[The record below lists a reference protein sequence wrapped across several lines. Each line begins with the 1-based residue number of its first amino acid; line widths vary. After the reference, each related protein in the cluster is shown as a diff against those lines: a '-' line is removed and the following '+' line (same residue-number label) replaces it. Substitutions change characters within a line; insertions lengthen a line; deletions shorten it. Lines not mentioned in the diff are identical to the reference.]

1 MRKKQVLIDTSIWV
15 NYFRNN
21 DNADILAK
29 LFEEDRV
36 VINDVILAE
45 LLPAMNVYAKKAL
58 IEKMRALECL
68 PVFVNWEGIIGLQT
82 QCLKHGINGVGLPD
96 LMIIQT
102 AIEYKIP
109 VYSIDK
115 HFTIAQPALKFDL
128 FEHDS

>member
-1 MRKKQVLIDTSIWV
+1 MRNRKVLIDTSIWV

-21 DNADILAK
+21 DNADILTR
-29 LFEEDRV
+29 LFEDDRV

-45 LLPAMNVYAKKAL
+45 LIPAMNVHAKKTL
-58 IEKMRALECL
+58 IEKMHALECL

-82 QCLKHGINGVGLPD
+82 QCLKYGLNGVGLPD

-102 AIEYKIP
+102 ALEYKIP
-109 VYSIDK
+109 IYSTDK

-128 FEHDS
+128 L